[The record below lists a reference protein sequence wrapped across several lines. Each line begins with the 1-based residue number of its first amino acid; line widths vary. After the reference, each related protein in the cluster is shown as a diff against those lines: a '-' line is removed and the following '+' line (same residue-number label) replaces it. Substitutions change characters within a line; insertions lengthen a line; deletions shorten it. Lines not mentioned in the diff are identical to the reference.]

1 MHLDRFFI
9 LNSSWLYSL
18 SEILKNWIFCSN
30 KTKGIPYVEI
40 FYREDG
46 VGKERENEQDM
57 VTMKLYEE
65 MTM

>member
-1 MHLDRFFI
+1 
-9 LNSSWLYSL
+9 
-18 SEILKNWIFCSN
+18 
-30 KTKGIPYVEI
+30 VEI
-40 FYREDG
+40 SYREDG